1 MQPNSCII
9 EVMDKAFKALADASR
24 RQILDRLHKK
34 NGYRYRVFFILGRYR
49 VMDRNDIR
57 DRKKSGL
64 FKFWLKAGKDFDT
77 ISFYDTNLTVN
88 HGR

>member
-1 MQPNSCII
+1 MN
-9 EVMDKAFKALADASR
+9 KLRAFIRAFHMRPSALR
-24 RQILDRLHKK
+24 RAKKTADRLHKK

-64 FKFWLKAGKDFDT
+64 FNFWLKAGKDFDT
-77 ISFYDTNLTVN
+77 VAIYDTNSYPEN
-88 HGR
+88 GR